1 MHARGKLSIVPL
13 DHSPCGCSL
22 CPTRRLCAAAD
33 LEEDVLPLLAA
44 CMRTSL
50 PMAKGDHLY
59 REGDP
64 AESCFVVRSG
74 VYKTSTVSSSGHE
87 YITGFY
93 FSGEL
98 IGFNGQRDGRY
109 LDTAIALE
117 TSTVCRLLIR
127 DLPKLWSIG
136 GGPPLL
142 RMLAERQD
150 CATRQQINLCQ
161 SRADARVA
169 RFLLES
175 SKRMQRLGRDSAL
188 IPTPMS
194 RTDLANY
201 LGITLECLSR
211 ILARFRNAGLIRA
224 ERTEIQ
230 ILVLANLESL
240 AFHTS

>member
-1 MHARGKLSIVPL
+1 MLWRLTLGSSSWGSRKCQTVAASPAEPGGLLSW
-13 DHSPCGCSL
+13 S
-22 CPTRRLCAAAD
+22 
-33 LEEDVLPLLAA
+33 
-44 CMRTSL
+44 SL

-59 REGDP
+59 REGDL
-64 AESCFVVRSG
+64 AECCFVVRSG
-74 VYKTSTVSSSGHE
+74 VYKTSTVSISGDE

-93 FSGEL
+93 FPGEL
-98 IGFNGQRDGRY
+98 IGFNGQLDGCY

-117 TSTVCRLLIR
+117 TSTVCRLLTR

-136 GGPPLL
+136 IGPSLL

-150 CATRQQINLCQ
+150 CSTRQQINLCQ
-161 SRADARVA
+161 SKADARVA

-175 SKRMQRLGRDSAL
+175 SRRMRRLGRDGAV

-194 RTDLANY
+194 RTDLASY

-211 ILARFRNAGLIRA
+211 VIARFRDAGLIHA

-230 ILVLANLESL
+230 LMVRANLELL